1 LSKIFTIF
9 FICILACNKSS
20 GKKYGTQK
28 ASRAYINCLIEKSED
43 SFICLLLQLSIFTAA
58 ATGEADALER
68 DEEDRPR

>member
-1 LSKIFTIF
+1 
-9 FICILACNKSS
+9 
-20 GKKYGTQK
+20 
-28 ASRAYINCLIEKSED
+28 LIEKSED